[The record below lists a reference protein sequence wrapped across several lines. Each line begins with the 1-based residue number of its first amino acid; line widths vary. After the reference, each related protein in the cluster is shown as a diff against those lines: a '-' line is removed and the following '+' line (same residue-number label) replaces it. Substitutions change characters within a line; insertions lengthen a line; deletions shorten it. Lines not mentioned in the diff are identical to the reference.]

1 MELTVLGCS
10 GSYGAPP
17 SGTCSGYLVRH
28 GATAVWVDCGNGTL
42 ANLQRHLPVEDL
54 TGVVITHHH
63 PDHSVDLY
71 GLHVMWKYA
80 LERSGLPVLA
90 PPGVRKRMTA
100 LVDDWGD
107 AFEWIEVD
115 DGDTTSLGGVGLR
128 FSRTAHP
135 VHTVAVELSAD
146 GKRVVYTSDT
156 CADWSPAEFGP
167 GADLILSEAS
177 YQRGGPHPSGLH
189 LDAHEAG
196 HLARAA
202 EARQLMITHIWPL
215 LDPAVSLCQS
225 TEAFGAPV
233 LLAKP
238 HLSVQV

>member
-1 MELTVLGCS
+1 V
-10 GSYGAPP
+10 
-17 SGTCSGYLVRH
+17 
-28 GATAVWVDCGNGTL
+28 VDCGNGTL
-42 ANLQRHLPVEDL
+42 ANLQRHLDVGDL

-80 LERSGLPVLA
+80 LEREGLPVLA
-90 PPGVRKRMTA
+90 PPGVRRRMTA
-100 LVDDWGD
+100 LVDDWHD
-107 AFEWIEVD
+107 AFEWAEVD
-115 DGDTTSLGGVGLR
+115 DGDETALGDVRLR

-146 GKRVVYTSDT
+146 ERRIVYTSDT
-156 CADWSPAEFGP
+156 CADWSPAVFGP
-167 GADLILSEAS
+167 GADLVVSEAS
-177 YQRGGPHPSGLH
+177 YQRGGSHPPGLH

-196 HLARAA
+196 QLAR
-202 EARQLMITHIWPL
+202 EARAKQLMITHIWPL
-215 LDPAVSLCQS
+215 LDPAVSVCQS

-238 HLSVQV
+238 HLSVPL

>member
-28 GATAVWVDCGNGTL
+28 GASAVWVDCGNGTL
-42 ANLQRHLPVEDL
+42 ANLQRHVRVEDL

-90 PPGVRKRMTA
+90 PPGVRERMTA

-107 AFEWIEVD
+107 AFDWVD
-115 DGDTTSLGGVGLR
+115 VGDGDAPALGEVGLR

-135 VHTVAVELSAD
+135 VPTLAVELTGGD
-146 GKRVVYTSDT
+146 RRVVYTSDT
-156 CADWSPAEFGP
+156 CAEWSPAVFGP
-167 GADLILSEAS
+167 GADLVVSEAS
-177 YQRGGPHPSGLH
+177 YQRGVAHPKGMH

-196 HLARAA
+196 ELARGAQ
-202 EARQLMITHIWPL
+202 ARRLLITHIWPL
-215 LDPAVSLCQS
+215 LDPAVSVCQS

-233 LLAKP
+233 LLARP
-238 HLSVQV
+238 HLSIPL